1 MSKDLHAK
9 KKCESSCDSVNVY
22 IPPLV
27 IYIYT
32 VYFKVTALDLS
43 YHIPLLVRICLQC
56 VYCPYMS
63 YADMYTAQI
72 GQLMTL
78 RPRQQTVKFTF
89 LVDINAPI

>member
-1 MSKDLHAK
+1 MFTFPLWS
-9 KKCESSCDSVNVY
+9 Y
-22 IPPLV
+22 IHV
-27 IYIYT
+27 YT

>member
-9 KKCESSCDSVNVY
+9 KKCESSCDSVNVTF
-22 IPPLV
+22 PLWS
-27 IYIYT
+27 YIYT
-32 VYFKVTALDLS
+32 VYFKVTVLDLS

>member
-32 VYFKVTALDLS
+32 VYFKVTGLDLS
-43 YHIPLLVRICLQC
+43 YHIPSFVRIYVFSVC
-56 VYCPYMS
+56 
-63 YADMYTAQI
+63 
-72 GQLMTL
+72 
-78 RPRQQTVKFTF
+78 TVHTCHM
-89 LVDINAPI
+89 PICTQHR

>member
-22 IPPLV
+22 IPLWSY
-27 IYIYT
+27 IHIYT
-32 VYFKVTALDLS
+32 VYFKVTALELS

-56 VYCPYMS
+56 VYYPYMS

-89 LVDINAPI
+89 LVDNAPI